1 MWSSRHLSSLS
12 ATGIVAAD
20 EEVGEQRPW
29 RARGLVK
36 SLSLEA
42 ATSPPIILAGLE
54 QRTSLPESSVA
65 TAAHF
70 DQIWQVC
77 GTWAVA
83 YFCSPDDGMPP
94 PLLRPVNESVW
105 LETIQIS
112 CMQRSWL
119 RAYTDVLTSNL
130 LRPHCLWILAETS
143 LATLFV
149 VAEQALHIVDW
160 DMELCER
167 EAQELEQRRREE
179 ELRLQE
185 AARSRV

>member
-1 MWSSRHLSSLS
+1 MKTIPKTKKSNLRKAATRALLHEIEHHLELGVELKASFQLVRNRDRRGGRGS
-12 ATGIVAAD
+12 
-20 EEVGEQRPW
+20 W
-29 RARGLVK
+29 RATPVARERLVK

-130 LRPHCLWILAETS
+130 LRPH
-143 LATLFV
+143 AT
-149 VAEQALHIVDW
+149 
-160 DMELCER
+160 
-167 EAQELEQRRREE
+167 
-179 ELRLQE
+179 
-185 AARSRV
+185 